1 MRKTP
6 GLGSAIAESLA
17 KHQLVPLEIV
27 GILDTFAGSGSYK
40 ELLDKYG
47 MGVSDIVEVAKKM
60 LKRKNR

>member
-1 MRKTP
+1 M
-6 GLGSAIAESLA
+6 
-17 KHQLVPLEIV
+17 V
-27 GILDTFAGSGSYK
+27 GISDIFAESGSYK